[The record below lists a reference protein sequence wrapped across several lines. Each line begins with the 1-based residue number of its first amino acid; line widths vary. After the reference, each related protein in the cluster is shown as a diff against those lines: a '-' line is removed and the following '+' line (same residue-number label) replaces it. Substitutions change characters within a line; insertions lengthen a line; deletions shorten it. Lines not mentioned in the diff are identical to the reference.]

1 MSSAEALAGDAVSGR
16 RSALVEAAVL
26 ALRRAGRPLALTQLA
41 RQVLHVESGPVDA
54 GCRSLEPRLAADDRL
69 QRDGVGQWALA
80 EWSRRG
86 SPIDDVEFVVFD
98 LETNGGHG
106 GRHRI
111 LEVGAERVRGG
122 VVLARYDSLVRISG
136 RVSRFVTRYTGITA
150 GMLEGA
156 PPIERVLDEFREFQD
171 GAVLVA
177 HNLPTDLG
185 HLNREAVWASRP
197 LFPGDGLDTMELIAA
212 LAPQVE
218 ALGLSAALAA
228 LGIEESPSHR
238 ALADAQVTAKLLLDL
253 LERARQRDV
262 TTLEALRA
270 LAAQAGPEGRMPR
283 RAKELARWASRNLP
297 PAPGVYM
304 FREPGGRTLY
314 VGKTVSLQRRVR
326 SHFTDSD
333 GFLRRQAG
341 MVEQIERIDW
351 ETTGSELAALT
362 REAELIE
369 QLAPLYNVQRQ
380 WREGTRFIRI
390 GPPAAAVVTAARA
403 DRDDDGDYAGPY
415 RTSRDARLVAR
426 AVRRIFG
433 LPSIRSRDKR
443 VAGWRRDAGAAFI
456 SRGRDAALAI
466 VQGARAPQTEL
477 DEVARRLRAS
487 RVVRR
492 PIRGGLGGGQAL
504 LVTPGAEPNAADLA
518 LVEAGGVR
526 AVETLDRPGRADVR
540 RAMAALLDRADQ
552 PDRRPTPT
560 ECGIVLAWLHLNANR
575 RELIPLDGPG
585 QDLQLLDRVWT
596 IVRAVTRD

>member
-1 MSSAEALAGDAVSGR
+1 M
-16 RSALVEAAVL
+16 L
-26 ALRRAGRPLALTQLA
+26 ALRSAGRPLALGPLA
-41 RQVLHVESGPVDA
+41 REVLHVESGPVDV
-54 GCRSLEPRLAADDRL
+54 GSRSLERRLAADDRL
-69 QRDGVGQWALA
+69 QRDGAGHWALT

-111 LEVGAERVRGG
+111 IEVGAERVRRGG
-122 VVLARYDSLVRISG
+122 VLARYDSLVRISG
-136 RVSRFVTRYTGITA
+136 RISRFVTRYTGITA
-150 GMLEGA
+150 GMLDGA
-156 PPIERVLDEFREFQD
+156 PPIEQVLDEFREFQD

-185 HLNREAVWASRP
+185 HLNREAIWASRP

-212 LAPQVE
+212 LAPEVE

-228 LGIEESPSHR
+228 LGIKESPRHR
-238 ALADAQVTAKLLLDL
+238 AMADAEVTVKLLVDL
-253 LERARQRDV
+253 LERARQRNV

-270 LAAQAGPEGRMPR
+270 LAVQAGPEGRMPR

-297 PAPGVYM
+297 PAPGVYI
-304 FREPGGRTLY
+304 FREPGGRALY

-341 MVEQIERIDW
+341 MLEQIERIDW

-390 GPPAAAVVTAARA
+390 GPPAAAVVTATRA

-433 LPSIRSRDKR
+433 LPSIRSADKR
-443 VAGWRRDAGAAFI
+443 AARWRRDAAVAYVT
-456 SRGRDAALAI
+456 RGRDAALAI
-466 VQGARAPQTEL
+466 VPRARAPRAER
-477 DEVARRLRAS
+477 DDIVRHLRAA

-492 PIRGGLGGGQAL
+492 PIRGGLGGGQIL
-504 LVTPGAEPNAADLA
+504 LVTPGADPNAADLA
-518 LVEAGGVR
+518 FVEAGGVR

-540 RAMAALLDRADQ
+540 RALAALLDRT
-552 PDRRPTPT
+552 DRPGQEPTPT
-560 ECGIVLAWLHLNANR
+560 ERGIVLAWLHMHSNR

-585 QDLQLLDRVWT
+585 QDGKLLDRVWT
-596 IVRAVTRD
+596 VVQAVTRD